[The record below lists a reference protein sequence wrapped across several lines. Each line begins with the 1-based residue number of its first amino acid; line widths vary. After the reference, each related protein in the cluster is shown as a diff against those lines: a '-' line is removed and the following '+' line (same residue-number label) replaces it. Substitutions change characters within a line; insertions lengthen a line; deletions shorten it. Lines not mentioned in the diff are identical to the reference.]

1 MSRIFHDIPVEK
13 QILKHMHHWE
23 MVRTEWAQQAKS
35 SLQQPPQTF
44 GPYLTISREQGSGGT
59 EISHHLAE
67 RLGWR
72 LYDREI
78 IEAIA
83 SRTHVRQELV
93 ACFDE
98 HHQSAMDTYLRNL
111 FTGQR
116 FDNTRYLYHFSQVVL
131 SIAKLGRVIIL
142 GRGANFILP
151 PEAGL
156 RVRIVAPPEVRCRR
170 LMAALNCDEKRARQI
185 ISEADKQQREFLQHH
200 FHAHANDIFAY
211 DVTINTTSLEVESVT
226 EFLITLVSNRFKPLA
241 P

>member
-1 MSRIFHDIPVEK
+1 MSKIFHDIPVEK

-35 SLQQPPQTF
+35 SLQRPPQTF
-44 GPYLTISREQGSGGT
+44 GPYLTISREQGSGGN
-59 EISHHLAE
+59 EISQRLAE
-67 RLGWR
+67 RLGWH

-83 SRTHVRQELV
+83 SRTHVREELV
-93 ACFDE
+93 ARFDE

-116 FDNTRYLYHFSQVVL
+116 FDNTQYIRHLSQVVL
-131 SIAKLGRVIIL
+131 GVAKFGRVIIL

-156 RVRIVAPPEVRCRR
+156 RVRIVAPPEARCRR
-170 LMAALNCDEKRARQI
+170 LMAELNCEEKKAWQI
-185 ISEADKQQREFLQHH
+185 ISEADKKRREFLQHH
-200 FHAHANDIFAY
+200 FHAHANDALAY
-211 DVTINTTSLEVESVT
+211 DVTINTAHFEVETAT
-226 EFLITLVSNRFKPLA
+226 EFLITLAGSRLKPLA
-241 P
+241 A